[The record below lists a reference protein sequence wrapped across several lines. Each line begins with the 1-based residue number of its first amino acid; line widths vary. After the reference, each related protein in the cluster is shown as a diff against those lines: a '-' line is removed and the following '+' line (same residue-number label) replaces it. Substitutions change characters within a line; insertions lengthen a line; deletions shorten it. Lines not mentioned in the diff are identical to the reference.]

1 MRDNYKWIG
10 PVYDFLG
17 KVYSGQQIENCK
29 IANLDRLQSGQK
41 VLFAGVGHGRDA
53 IHAAKLGADVTVVD
67 LSKTMLDNFQKL
79 LDKEN
84 IQVTVRKVH
93 SDIFKVDELEQYDMV
108 VANFFLNVFH
118 KPMMQD
124 VLKHLISLCKPG
136 GHVVVGDF
144 IYPTGNIFSRM
155 LKKAYWYGAVLIF
168 VAFTKNAL
176 HEVYNYPEYMKKAGL
191 DIEDKKRFSL
201 LKFDAYWSVLGR
213 KAA

>member
-10 PVYDFLG
+10 PIYDFLG

-29 IANLDRLQSGQK
+29 TAHLDRLKPGEK

-79 LDKEN
+79 LEKEN
-84 IQVTVRKVH
+84 IQVTVRQVH
-93 SDIFKVDELEQYDMV
+93 SDIFKVEELEQYDMV
-108 VANFFLNVFH
+108 VANFFLNVFS

-124 VLKHLISLCKPG
+124 VLKHLISLTKPG

-144 IYPTGNIFSRM
+144 IYPTGNIFART

-176 HEVYNYPEYMKKAGL
+176 HEVYNYPEFMKSAGL

-201 LKFDAYWSVLGR
+201 LKFNAYWSVLGR

>member
-10 PVYDFLG
+10 PIYDVLG

-29 IANLDRLQSGQK
+29 IANLNHLKPGQK

-93 SDIFKVDELEQYDMV
+93 KDIFKVDELEQYDMV
-108 VANFFLNVFH
+108 VANFFLNVFN
-118 KPMMQD
+118 KNMMPD
-124 VLKHLISLCKPG
+124 VLNHLISLCKPG

-144 IYPTGNIFSRM
+144 MYPTGNVLVRT
-155 LKKAYWYGAVLIF
+155 LKKAYWYGAVLVF

-176 HEVYNYPEYMKKAGL
+176 HEVYNYPEVMKQAGL
-191 DIEDKKRFSL
+191 TIEDKKPFS
-201 LKFDAYWSVLGR
+201 FMNFNAYWSILGR
-213 KAA
+213 KTA